1 MGLLEKDIN
10 RTKHPKLR
18 MTFNEHELVNGC
30 KQRNRLAQKQL
41 YDVFGGKLFAIC
53 MRYTR
58 NRSDAEDVLQDAFIK
73 IYENI
78 STFRNDSPLEYW
90 LRSVVVNT
98 ALNHLRQQKHLKE
111 LDDIEVYENGIAD
124 KEVTLGDFQMQQLT
138 GFIQELPP
146 GCQVIF
152 NLYAIEGYQ
161 HNEIA
166 QKLGISEG
174 TSKSQ
179 YARAR
184 GILQQKL
191 NREKRF
197 DDGSVRNRQF

>member
-1 MGLLEKDIN
+1 
-10 RTKHPKLR
+10 
-18 MTFNEHELVNGC
+18 MTFNEQELVIGC
-30 KQRNRLAQKQL
+30 QQRNRVAQKQL

-53 MRYTR
+53 LRYTKNR
-58 NRSDAEDVLQDAFIK
+58 NDAEDVLQDAFIK

-90 LRSVVVNT
+90 LRSIAVNT
-98 ALNHLRQQKHLKE
+98 ALNHLRQHKYLKQ
-111 LDDIEVYENGIAD
+111 LDDIDTHENGLAG
-124 KEVTLGDFQMQQLT
+124 KEITLADFQWQQLLE
-138 GFIQELPP
+138 FIKELPI
-146 GCQVIF
+146 GCQTIF

-179 YARAR
+179 YSRAR
-184 GILQQKL
+184 TLLQEKL
-191 NREKRF
+191 NKETRF
-197 DDGSVRNRQF
+197 DDGSVQKK

>member
-1 MGLLEKDIN
+1 
-10 RTKHPKLR
+10 
-18 MTFNEHELVNGC
+18 MTFNEQELVIGC
-30 KQRNRLAQKQL
+30 KDRNRVAQKQL

-53 MRYTR
+53 LRYTK
-58 NRSDAEDVLQDAFIK
+58 NRSDAEDVLQDAFVK

-78 STFRNDSPLEYW
+78 DSFRNDSPLEYW
-90 LRSVVVNT
+90 LRSIAVNT
-98 ALNHLRQQKHLKE
+98 ALNHLRQQKHWKD
-111 LDDIEVYENGIAD
+111 LDDIETYENGIAD
-124 KEVTLGDFQMQQLT
+124 KEVTLGDFQMQQLM
-138 GFIQELPP
+138 GLIQELPP

-179 YARAR
+179 YSRAR

-197 DDGSVRNRQF
+197 DDGSVRNKQF

>member
-1 MGLLEKDIN
+1 
-10 RTKHPKLR
+10 
-18 MTFNEHELVNGC
+18 MTFNEHELVIGC
-30 KQRNRLAQKQL
+30 QQRNRVAQKQL

-53 MRYTR
+53 LRYTK
-58 NRSDAEDVLQDAFIK
+58 NRTDAEDVLQDAFIK

-90 LRSVVVNT
+90 LRSIVVNT
-98 ALNHLRQQKHLKE
+98 ALNHLRQQKYLKQ
-111 LDDIEVYENGIAD
+111 LDDIDGYENGLAG
-124 KEVTLGDFQMQQLT
+124 KELILADFQWQQLL
-138 GFIQELPP
+138 GFIKELPI
-146 GCQVIF
+146 GCQTIF

-179 YARAR
+179 YSRAR
-184 GILQQKL
+184 MLLQEKL
-191 NREKRF
+191 NKETRF
-197 DDGSVRNRQF
+197 DDGSVRNK

>member
-1 MGLLEKDIN
+1 
-10 RTKHPKLR
+10 
-18 MTFNEHELVNGC
+18 MTFNEQELVKGC
-30 KQRNRLAQKQL
+30 KQRNRIAQKQL

-53 MRYTR
+53 LRYTK
-58 NRSDAEDVLQDAFIK
+58 NRADAEDVLQDALIK

-78 STFRNDSPLEYW
+78 DSYRGDSPLEYW

-98 ALNHLRQQKHLKE
+98 ALNHLRQQKYVKE
-111 LDDIEVYENGIAD
+111 LDDIDYHLNGIAD
-124 KEVTLGDFQMQQLT
+124 REFTLANFQLQQLLELVR
-138 GFIQELPP
+138 ELPQ
-146 GCQVIF
+146 GCQTIF

-184 GILQQKL
+184 ALLQQKL
-191 NREKRF
+191 NKETRF
-197 DDGSVRNRQF
+197 DDGSVRNKQL

>member
-1 MGLLEKDIN
+1 MI
-10 RTKHPKLR
+10 
-18 MTFNEHELVNGC
+18 FNEQELVNGC
-30 KQRNRLAQKQL
+30 KQRNRFSQKQL

-53 MRYTR
+53 MRYTK

-78 STFRNDSPLEYW
+78 SSFRNDSPLEYW
-90 LRSVVVNT
+90 LKSIVVNT
-98 ALNHLRQQKHLKE
+98 ALNHLRQQKYLKD

-124 KEVTLGDFQMQQLT
+124 REITLGDFQMQQLM

-179 YARAR
+179 YSRAR

-197 DDGSVRNRQF
+197 DDGSVRNKQL

>member
-1 MGLLEKDIN
+1 
-10 RTKHPKLR
+10 
-18 MTFNEHELVNGC
+18 MTFNEQELVIGC
-30 KQRNRLAQKQL
+30 QKRNRLAQKQL

-53 MRYTR
+53 LRYTK
-58 NRSDAEDVLQDAFIK
+58 NRTDAEDVLQDAFIK

-98 ALNHLRQQKHLKE
+98 ALNHLRQQKHLRQF
-111 LDDIEVYENGIAD
+111 DDIETHENGLAGR
-124 KEVTLGDFQMQQLT
+124 ELTLADFQWQQLLE
-138 GFIQELPP
+138 FIKELPV
-146 GCQVIF
+146 GCQTIF

-179 YARAR
+179 YSRAR
-184 GILQQKL
+184 MLLQEKL
-191 NREKRF
+191 NKETRF
-197 DDGSVRNRQF
+197 DDGSVRK

>member
-1 MGLLEKDIN
+1 
-10 RTKHPKLR
+10 
-18 MTFNEHELVNGC
+18 MTFNEQELVNGC

-41 YDVFGGKLFAIC
+41 YEVFGGKLFAIC
-53 MRYTR
+53 MRYIK
-58 NRSDAEDVLQDAFIK
+58 NRTDAEDVLQDAFIK

-78 STFRNDSPLEYW
+78 GSFRNDSPLEYW
-90 LRSVVVNT
+90 LRSVTVNT
-98 ALNHLRQQKHLKE
+98 ALNHLRQQKNWKE
-111 LDDIEVYENGIAD
+111 LSDIDLHENGLAD
-124 KEVTLGDFQMQQLT
+124 KELTLAGFQMQQLM
-138 GFIQELPP
+138 GLIHELPI
-146 GCQVIF
+146 GCQTIF

-179 YARAR
+179 YSRAR
-184 GILQQKL
+184 TLLQQKL

-197 DDGSVRNRQF
+197 NDGSVQKTKF

>member
-1 MGLLEKDIN
+1 
-10 RTKHPKLR
+10 
-18 MTFNEHELVNGC
+18 MTFDEQELVKGC

-41 YDVFGGKLFAIC
+41 YKLFAGKLFAIC
-53 MRYTR
+53 LRYTK
-58 NRSDAEDVLQDAFIK
+58 NRADAEDVLQDAFIK

-78 STFRNDSPLEYW
+78 DSFRADSPLEYW

-98 ALNHLRQQKHLKE
+98 ALNHLRQQKHLKD
-111 LDDIEVYENGIAD
+111 LDDVEMHHNGIAD
-124 KEVTLGDFQMQQLT
+124 KEVTLAGFQMQQLLEL
-138 GFIQELPP
+138 IHELPP
-146 GCQVIF
+146 GCQTIF

-184 GILQQKL
+184 TLLQQKL
-191 NREKRF
+191 NKENKF
-197 DDGSVRNRQF
+197 DDGPVRNKQF